1 MPTSVA
7 RFIVRR
13 RRLVLVGAILF
24 MAIAGTIGGS
34 VAGKQSSGGFDD
46 PGSESSVTK
55 RVIEQTFG
63 TGAPNLV
70 LLVRSNSGSVDDDPT
85 EMSAEHRLVN
95 AGPSN

>member
-7 RFIVRR
+7 RFIVR

-34 VAGKQSSGGFDD
+34 VAGKLSSGGFDD
-46 PGSESSVTK
+46 PSSESSVTK
-55 RVIEQTFG
+55 RLIEQTFG

-70 LLVRSNSGSVDDDPT
+70 LLVRSNSGSA

-95 AGPSN
+95 EDSSN